1 MDTYIYSLKTAE
13 YSYIHKYH
21 LAFFILTQSY
31 NIVSISAFHCLISYI
46 SHSLPL
52 ASQSSE
58 GTAFEAHYLKMLVL
72 EFQRLKDEFWL
83 RLLTSCMILG
93 MLLDLRLSSLTE
105 YDRTLQDYCKNL
117 ARK

>member
-21 LAFFILTQSY
+21 LAFFTLTQSY
-31 NIVSISAFHCLISYI
+31 NFVSISAFHCLISYI
-46 SHSLPL
+46 SYSLLL

-83 RLLTSCMILG
+83 RPLTSCVILG